1 MASRVLAGAVLGI
14 VIGLAGWWFKA
25 LSFRGALAAALV
37 GTLIFGLGGAAWAV
51 LLLAFFLS
59 SSGLSR
65 AFKGRKSTFE
75 DEYAKGSRRDAGQ
88 VLANGGVGL
97 LLVLVWAFFPGQV
110 WVWVAYAGAFAAVN
124 ADTWATEL
132 GVLSPVPPRLLTTG
146 QVVPGGTSGGVSLV
160 GTLAAFLGAVFI
172 ALLAASLPG
181 VQGSEMLT
189 QADAARFWDILI
201 AVSLGGLAGAL
212 FDSLLG
218 ATLQAVY
225 YCPHCAKET
234 ERYPLHGC
242 GTPTQAQRGW
252 MWLNNDWVNW
262 FCAAA
267 GALAAAA
274 IYGLLLL

>member
-37 GTLIFGLGGAAWAV
+37 GALIFGLGGAAWAV

-97 LLVLVWAFFPGQV
+97 LLVLAWAFFPGQV

-146 QVVPGGTSGGVSLV
+146 QVVSGGTSGAVSLV
-160 GTLAAFLGAVFI
+160 GTLAALLGSVFI
-172 ALLAASLPG
+172 ALLAASLPR
-181 VQGSEMLT
+181 VLGSEMLA
-189 QADAARFWDILI
+189 QADTARFWDILI

-225 YCPHCAKET
+225 YCRLCAKET

-252 MWLNNDWVNW
+252 RWLNNDWVNW